1 MRCLTHLILILV
13 LFLGIAGEVMGQ
25 SETDPLNDIRVFN
38 RFGEV
43 SESDLQT
50 GADHDYPYE
59 YLKKETLVR
68 VQEGERGIVAVID
81 NLIRIKVHTDDPL
94 EKAEASMVGIP
105 FYFADDI
112 ERIVNLEGIT
122 HHPDGSRSHIYRR
135 DAGTVDLNSR
145 YKILEFEMPD
155 VEKGSVIEYKYTLE
169 RRYIEELPDFYFAHR
184 VPTREATLYVQNADF
199 IRYDVVDQNVDFDL
213 HYEEQRV
220 DTSNIPMVFTYQRPE
235 PVFIQ
240 KWSAEDIPA
249 VDASTYIS
257 SIDDIR
263 AKMKFQISEFG
274 IPRQSLE
281 NSWDYVA
288 AQIFRNNNPYKAI
301 EEYDELE
308 NLGREVAENEES
320 DEKAMDT
327 VFRLLNGTIQF
338 NEETAVFPERGLS
351 HVIEGEPA
359 NQAEINL
366 TLLAMLRGA
375 GIDAKPLYLSNRNFG
390 RINKSFPSLFQ
401 FNSMLIVAEVNGE
414 KYFMDA
420 SYRNS
425 VPNLIPVEAYNEQG
439 MALAENEYEW
449 IDISPDKSVFKLDI
463 VMDANLTH
471 DGTLKGTLSAQTR
484 GYPAQQIRQN
494 LDRGTPL
501 REIIRETF
509 FDVYEELELSGN
521 EIRVDESDLDNVRVS
536 TSFEIPNYAVS
547 FTEGIEFRPMVVGYL
562 FRNPF
567 EPNERRSP
575 VTLDAPEM
583 LSINYKIELPDG
595 FSVDVSGGTNSTSL
609 RGAQLIEEYL
619 TDQNTIEYSF
629 DIEIRRKEFPA
640 DDYTQLRR
648 MYERWVSLSND
659 TWYIESQQL

>member
-135 DAGTVDLNSR
+135 GAGTVDLNSR